1 MQSQVSAAGTS
12 AGDAKRGTASGAA
25 PSRGST
31 KKTSVSPASAKMR
44 AHVPPILPHTPEI
57 AIRMPPPP
65 FSFQF
70 MPVRV

>member
-1 MQSQVSAAGTS
+1 
-12 AGDAKRGTASGAA
+12 
-25 PSRGST
+25 
-31 KKTSVSPASAKMR
+31 MR

-70 MPVRV
+70 MPVRVWLFNTNVYKF